1 MNREI
6 KFRAWSIKRKK
17 WMHEWHAVRFDGEVI
32 WLGDVS
38 KEWEDDVE
46 YCILMQYTGLKDKNG
61 KEIYEGDI
69 VKGFFEDRIIIDK
82 VIWWNKGAGWYV
94 GHNTKGHNTNKTTN
108 LTALTALNNI
118 EVIGNIYETP
128 ELLRSNK

>member
-1 MNREI
+1 
-6 KFRAWSIKRKK
+6 
-17 WMHEWHAVRFDGEVI
+17 MHEWHAVRFDGEVI

-46 YCILMQYTGLKDKNG
+46 DCILMQSTGLIDKSG
-61 KEIYEGDI
+61 KEIYRGDI

-82 VIWWNKGAGWYV
+82 VMWWNKGAGWYV
-94 GHNTKGHNTNKTTN
+94 GHNTNETIN